1 MDIRG
6 ADITVNADRQARAAQ
21 SQAQAAQAQVAQ
33 GRVAARA
40 QPAPAAAQAPTADE
54 AATTARASARL
65 ADQTLSISETARA
78 VAARLALTPPRLEG
92 EEGARRIRSAAEQ
105 ALRNDP
111 RFIMLVRMIENYTGA
126 SVQAVDVEAALGAD
140 EPLEAPPPAV
150 PPSPARGAE
159 AYASTPAEAPPPP
172 RIDVSA

>member
-6 ADITVNADRQARAAQ
+6 ADININAERQARSTQA
-21 SQAQAAQAQVAQ
+21 QAQAAA

-40 QPAPAAAQAPTADE
+40 QPVPTAAEAPTTDE

-65 ADQTLSISETARA
+65 ADQSLSISETARA

-126 SVQAVDVEAALGAD
+126 SVQAADVEAALGAP
-140 EPLEAPPPAV
+140 EPLEAPAPAV

>member
-1 MDIRG
+1 MSDMIERIAETLAG
-6 ADITVNADRQARAAQ
+6 PREAPAIQFKGRWTSWGEVADRARAL
-21 SQAQAAQAQVAQ
+21 
-33 GRVAARA
+33 
-40 QPAPAAAQAPTADE
+40 
-54 AATTARASARL
+54 TTIL
-65 ADQTLSISETARA
+65 DDLG
-78 VAARLALTPPRLEG
+78 LG
-92 EEGARRIRSAAEQ
+92 EGAAIAC

-126 SVQAVDVEAALGAD
+126 SVQAADVEAALGAD